1 MVPVVVKKER
11 KQKKR
16 MLVVTIPWITWVLV
30 LMGWMLLA
38 VARYWIA
45 PLLQWRMLNAMVGRM
60 VVMVVMVVMV
70 GPVEIVIAP
79 TVITISMVTMAM
91 VTATMTMSTTIVI
104 AMAVSTNLHCRIV
117 RRANSCHHSDRL

>member
-1 MVPVVVKKER
+1 
-11 KQKKR
+11 
-16 MLVVTIPWITWVLV
+16 
-30 LMGWMLLA
+30 

-117 RRANSCHHSDRL
+117 RRANSCHHSDRLWLCCQWQCLLRTGGVSGTLLCHGDGTQRKTA